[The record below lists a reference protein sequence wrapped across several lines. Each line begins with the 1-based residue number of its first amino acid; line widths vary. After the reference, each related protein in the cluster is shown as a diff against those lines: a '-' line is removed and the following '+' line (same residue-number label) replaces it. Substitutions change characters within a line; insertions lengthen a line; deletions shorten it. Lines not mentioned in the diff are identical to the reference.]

1 MKSYADLPARLLKA
15 TSLRGAS
22 PSAAPFD
29 ASALTET
36 IQRALSAAG
45 LNTQAGPMRGV
56 TDTIHQALSAAGLM
70 QRIAPIAHGATFDG
84 VARQIDASPDVTD
97 STPTEPIAPAKPARP
112 GEFVSRSFTNS
123 AGTRTYKLYVPESYS
138 AEPHDAVPL
147 LVMLHGCT
155 QSPDDFA
162 VGTRM
167 NELAEQYGFLVA
179 YPAQAVDANGA
190 RCWNWFRS
198 EDQSRDVG
206 EPALIAGITREV
218 ASSYRVDERRIF
230 VAGMSAGAAMAVVL
244 GATYPDLYAA
254 VGAHSGL
261 AYRAAYDMASAVGAM
276 HGGDVPKTLDPRQSK
291 NAVPTIVFH
300 GDRDYTVNARNGG
313 AIVAQTIAGRLDQP
327 NLRTSVNKGI
337 APGGGTFT
345 HTVVADAAD
354 QPVVEQWVLH
364 GVGHAWSGGSPNGS
378 FTNADGP
385 DASAEMIRFFY
396 SQLRAGTA

>member
-22 PSAAPFD
+22 PSAAPFGI
-29 ASALTET
+29 SALTET

-45 LNTQAGPMRGV
+45 LNTQVGPMKGV
-56 TDTIHQALSAAGLM
+56 TDTIHQALAAAGLM
-70 QRIAPIAHGATFDG
+70 QRIAPIAHGATIDG
-84 VARQIDASPDVTD
+84 VARQIDTSPGVTD
-97 STPTEPIAPAKPARP
+97 STPTEPIEPAKPARP
-112 GEFVSRSFTNS
+112 GEFVNRSFTNC

-138 AEPHDAVPL
+138 AESNDTVPL
-147 LVMLHGCT
+147 LVMLHGCM

-198 EDQSRDVG
+198 EDQGRDVG

-218 ASSYRVDERRIF
+218 ASSYRIDERRIF

-261 AYRAAYDMASAVGAM
+261 AYRAAYDVSSAMGAM
-276 HGGDVPKTLDPRQSK
+276 QGGDVNTLDPRQIR
-291 NAVPTIVFH
+291 NGVPTIVFH
-300 GDRDYTVNARNGG
+300 GDHDYTVNARNGR
-313 AIVAQTIAGRLDQP
+313 AIVAQTIAGRSDQP
-327 NLRTSVNKGI
+327 NLRTTVNEGT

-364 GVGHAWSGGSPNGS
+364 GAGHAWSGGSPNGS